1 MASRRSS
8 PHMAFPGLLMIL
20 ALSGFSGSALAANQA
35 GSSTASPRIVD
46 AVDETKLVTL
56 AGHTHPLAVPKNDRG
71 AVEDG
76 MPMDHMFLQ
85 LRRSPEQEEALQR
98 TIEELQDPQSSSYHH
113 WLTAEEMGRSFGPA
127 QRDVDTVV
135 AWLSSHG
142 LQVNT
147 VHKNGL
153 TVDISGTAGQV
164 REAFHTEIHKY
175 MVNGKQHIANASDPQ
190 IPAAVAP
197 VVAGF
202 VALHD
207 FMPKPALMKPMKS
220 FTSPCNGCPDGL
232 NGMPFYD
239 EAPADLATIY
249 NVTPLYRAK
258 KPITGKGQTVVV
270 LERTDIKPADVTTFR
285 KAFGLSSYSGTFK
298 QIHPGAGCTDPGM
311 NADEIEAALDAE
323 WAGAVAP
330 DAAVELAACADT
342 ATNFGGFIAAQNLLD
357 LANPPRIMSLSYI
370 GCEAFQ
376 GPGPNGNGFIN
387 SLWQQAAGEGVS
399 VFVSS
404 GDGAA
409 AGCDD
414 FNLPSPTYA
423 TGGIAANGLAST
435 PYDVATGG
443 TDFLDTY
450 ENANSTYWTS
460 TNDPIGKS
468 AKSYV
473 PEMPWND
480 SCGSSI
486 IFSFYGYKS
495 SIAFCNSTT
504 GANFLNI
511 VGGSGAPS
519 FVYSK
524 PSWQTGILGIPN
536 DGKRDLPDV
545 SLFASNGAWQ
555 HLILFCMS
563 DAAQGGVPCDYTN
576 GTDTLDNSAGGTS
589 FTAPQFASIQ
599 ALINQKT
606 GEPQGN
612 PDPIYYKLAKTE
624 YGSSSDPNNNNL
636 YDCNASRGNGV
647 SSSCIFHDVTVGNNV
662 VPCFGTVNCYDPSPS
677 GYGILATS
685 NLYAI
690 EAYPATKGWDF
701 ATGLGSVNVTN
712 LVNNWP

>member
-1 MASRRSS
+1 MASRRSFL
-8 PHMAFPGLLMIL
+8 HVAFPGLLMIL
-20 ALSGFSGSALAANQA
+20 ALSGFSGSVLAANQA
-35 GSSTASPRIVD
+35 GSATASPRIVD

-76 MPMDHMFLQ
+76 MPMEHMFLQ

-113 WLTAEEMGRSFGPA
+113 WLTAEEMGRGFGPA

-175 MVNGKQHIANASDPQ
+175 VVNGKQHIANASDPQ

-202 VALHD
+202 VALND
-207 FMPKPALMKPMKS
+207 FMPKPALIKPMKS
-220 FTSPCNGCPDGL
+220 FTSPCNGCPDGF
-232 NGMPFYD
+232 NGVPLYD

-270 LERTDIKPADVTTFR
+270 LERTDIKSADVSTFR
-285 KAFGLSSYSGTFK
+285 KAFGLASYSGTFK

-342 ATNFGGFIAAQNLLD
+342 ATNFGPFIAAQNLLD

-370 GCEAFQ
+370 GCEADQ

-399 VFVSS
+399 VFVAS

-414 FNLPSPTYA
+414 FNTSTYA

-450 ENANSTYWTS
+450 ENANSIYWTS

-486 IFSFYGYKS
+486 LFSFYGYKNS
-495 SIAFCNSTT
+495 VAFCNSTK

-524 PSWQTGILGIPN
+524 PSWQTGIVGIPN
-536 DGKRDLPDV
+536 DGKRDLPDI
-545 SLFASNGAWQ
+545 SLFASNGFWQ

-563 DAAQGGVPCDYTN
+563 DAAQGGAPCDYTN
-576 GTDTLDNSAGGTS
+576 GTDTLFNSAGGTS

-599 ALINQKT
+599 ALINQKA

-612 PDPIYYKLAKTE
+612 PDPIYYKLAKSE
-624 YGSSSDPNNNNL
+624 YGSSSDPNVNNL

-662 VPCFGTVNCYDPSPS
+662 VPCFGTVNCYDPSPG